1 MPKPKIALTAA
12 VILGAVSSTLA
23 KDNGPPNIDIQRTC
37 RESSNALS
45 GLSGNNDNQDFD
57 ACINDEQAARDQL
70 TKDWADYSAFAKS
83 ACIKP
88 KEYLPGYVEWQ
99 SCIEMTRDVIKM
111 RQGQTASAPADSHA
125 NGQSSGGRTGSRS
138 RECPIVHTADDGS
151 IDWVINC

>member
-45 GLSGNNDNQDFD
+45 GLTGNNDNQDFD

-99 SCIEMTRDVIKM
+99 ACIDMTRDVIKM
-111 RQGQTASAPADSHA
+111 RHDQAAAAPASDAS
-125 NGQSSGGRTGSRS
+125 GQPSGRRNNTKS
-138 RECPIVHTADDGS
+138 RECPVVQIADDGS
-151 IDWVINC
+151 IEWVINC